1 MNQRHAA
8 LRAICRQHRI
18 AFLYSFGSRAREVLE
33 WLDQTDSVLAPGPSD
48 VDIGVRPVRLPPI
61 SDERGWGPRE
71 PEIAL
76 DFNSAVALAH
86 ALEDLF
92 GVKRVDL
99 VDLGSADPHLAYEVI
114 CGERLYAEDEYD
126 ADNYDLV
133 IMGQRADLA
142 YLEERRLACA
152 S

>member
-1 MNQRHAA
+1 MNQRRAA
-8 LRAICRQHRI
+8 LETVCRQHRI
-18 AFLYSFGSRAREVLE
+18 AFLYSFGSRAREVLA

-48 VDIGVRPVRLPPI
+48 VDIGAKPVRLPPI
-61 SDERGWGPRE
+61 SDERGWGPKE
-71 PEIAL
+71 PESAL
-76 DFNSAVALAH
+76 DLNSAVALTH
-86 ALEDLF
+86 SLEDLL
-92 GVKRVDL
+92 GVKRVAL

-142 YLEERRLACA
+142 YLEERRLACT